1 MTNSKALV
9 TLAIGQ
15 KFLENWKNLCQA
27 NWQKYA
33 DRHGYDLICIEDP
46 LDDSARAQKRS
57 PAWQKCL
64 ILGEESV
71 NKYDRVVWVDA
82 DVFINW
88 ANAPCIIEGVAVDKV
103 GAARELATPNEQ
115 LSAEAR
121 ERLLESWGITD
132 EKNERGTYAKFG
144 IPAEFDEI
152 VQSGIM
158 VLSPSHHRSILEKVY
173 YECEDAG
180 WGLAEMHWLSY
191 ELLKA
196 DCVQWIDP
204 RFSTIWNVHKALYYP
219 FLMHKPHPKPSLFN
233 RVKGKL
239 LSKGIPGRLVD
250 RRASDC
256 ATTALMNTFFLHFA
270 GTAREM
276 RLVDLEC
283 TSWRDLRRG

>member
-1 MTNSKALV
+1 MTNSKARV

-15 KFLENWKNLCQA
+15 NFLENWKKLCQA

-33 DRHGYDLICIEDP
+33 DRHGYDIIGIEKP

-57 PAWQKCL
+57 PCWQKCL

-82 DVFINW
+82 DVLINS
-88 ANAPCIIEGVAVDKV
+88 ANAPCIVEGVAVDKV
-103 GAARELATPNEQ
+103 GAAPEGATPNEQ

-121 ERLLESWGITD
+121 DRLFESWGITD
-132 EKNERGTYAKFG
+132 EKNERDTYAKYG
-144 IPAEFDEI
+144 IPAEFDRI
-152 VQSGIM
+152 VQDGIM

-173 YECEDAG
+173 YECEDTG
-180 WGLAEMHWLSY
+180 VLGEMPWLSY

-204 RFSTIWNVHKALYYP
+204 RFSTVWNVHKALYYP
-219 FLMHKPHPKPSLFN
+219 FLLHKLHTKPSFFN

-239 LSKGIPGRLVD
+239 FSKGIPGRLID
-250 RRASDC
+250 RRASEC
-256 ATTALMNTFFLHFA
+256 ATTALINSFFLHFA
-270 GTAREM
+270 GTAGEM
-276 RLVDLEC
+276 RLVDLES
-283 TSWRDLRRG
+283 TSWGDLRPG

>member
-15 KFLENWKNLCQA
+15 KFLGNWKKLCQA
-27 NWQKYA
+27 NWQKHA
-33 DRHGYDLICIEDP
+33 DRHGYDIICIEKP

-57 PAWQKCL
+57 PSWQKCL

-71 NKYDRVVWVDA
+71 NKYDRVVGVDG
-82 DVFINW
+82 DVLINW
-88 ANAPCIIEGVAVDKV
+88 ANAPCIVEGVAVDKV
-103 GAARELATPNEQ
+103 GAAPEWPTPNEQ

-121 ERLLESWGITD
+121 DRLFESWGITD
-132 EKNERGTYAKFG
+132 EKNERGTYAKYG
-144 IPAEFDEI
+144 IPAEFDRI
-152 VQSGIM
+152 VQAGIM

-173 YECEDAG
+173 YECEDTG
-180 WGLAEMHWLSY
+180 FGLAEMHWLSY

-204 RFSTIWNVHKALYYP
+204 RFSTVWSVHKALYYP
-219 FLMHKPHPKPSLFN
+219 FLLHKPHTKPSFFN

-250 RRASDC
+250 RRVSEC
-256 ATTALMNTFFLHFA
+256 ATTALINTFFLQFA
-270 GTAREM
+270 GTARER
-276 RLVDLEC
+276 RLVDLES
-283 TSWRDLRRG
+283 TSWRDLRLG